1 MADTITG
8 FAGELNSTK
17 ETLIASIVQK
27 ELAFKAKLT
36 PYFTDLSALAM
47 PGYDRIS
54 VPKLSS
60 FTVVDRAEGVYG
72 DASALTASVDTML
85 LDQNLFVSWIIDSVT
100 ALQSNIPAQIEF
112 AKRAAAAQARKVDE
126 LIIAEM
132 RSVAHAFINVGA
144 DVNVSY
150 SNLTTMVK
158 ELEENDA
165 EMMDCVW
172 LVSPA
177 QKEAMFGLT
186 EVKQAQNFGQ
196 AVLPGGVIGTF
207 LGIPVVMHSGLAS
220 KELFLAEKSG
230 LAYAFQKNA
239 TYGEQDEL
247 SYGVGAKK
255 AAIDQ
260 VLGIKGMQLGQKGAA
275 AGKSPLIIGLND

>member
-1 MADTITG
+1 MADVITG
-8 FAGELNSTK
+8 NTELGSTK
-17 ETLIASIVQK
+17 ESLIASIVQK

-36 PYFTDLSALAM
+36 PYFTDLSSLAM
-47 PGYDRIS
+47 PGYNQIS

-60 FTVVDRAEGVYG
+60 FTVVDRAEGSYG

-85 LDQNLFVSWIIDSVT
+85 LDQNAYVSWIIDSVT
-100 ALQSNIPAQIEF
+100 AIQSNIPAQIEF
-112 AKRAAAAQARKVDE
+112 AKRAAAAQARFVDE
-126 LIIAEM
+126 KIIAEL

-144 DVNVSY
+144 DVNVTY
-150 SNLTTMVK
+150 NNLTTMVK

-177 QKEAMFGLT
+177 QKEAMFALA
-186 EVKQAQNFGQ
+186 EVKNAQQFGQ

-207 LGIPVVMHSGLAS
+207 LGMPIVLHNGLAS

-230 LAYAFQKNA
+230 LAYAFQKGA
-239 TYGEQDEL
+239 SYGEQDEIG
-247 SYGVGAKK
+247 YGVGAKK

-260 VLGIKGMQLGQKGAA
+260 LFGVKGMQLGQKGAA
-275 AGKSPLIIGLND
+275 SGKSPLIIGLND

>member
-1 MADTITG
+1 MADVITG
-8 FAGELNSTK
+8 NTELSSTK
-17 ETLIASIVQK
+17 AALIASIVQK

-36 PYFTDLSALAM
+36 PYFTDLSSLAL
-47 PGYDRIS
+47 PGHNSIS

-60 FTVVDRAEGVYG
+60 FTVVDRAEGSYG

-85 LDQNLFVSWIIDSVT
+85 LDQNAYVSWIIDSVT
-100 ALQSNIPAQIEF
+100 AIQSNIPAQIEL
-112 AKRAAAAQARKVDE
+112 AKRAAAAQARFVDVK
-126 LIIAEM
+126 LIAEL

-144 DVNVSY
+144 DSNVTY

-165 EMMDCVW
+165 EMADCVW

-196 AVLPGGVIGTF
+196 AVLPGGVIGQF
-207 LGIPVVMHSGLAS
+207 LGIPVVMHNGLAS

-230 LAYAFQKNA
+230 LAYAFQKGA
-239 TYGEQDEL
+239 SYGEQDEIG
-247 SYGVGAKK
+247 YGVGAKK

-260 VLGIKGMQLGQKGAA
+260 LFSVKGMQLGEKGAA
-275 AGKSPLIIGLND
+275 TGKSPLIIGLND